1 MESVY
6 IVDYDLPKNQPG
18 RRQFYRYLHR
28 ILDNTNWKK
37 SSDSVIMVDEHS
49 KALSIL
55 QLVKVFNPVSVHVYK
70 AVLLE

>member
-6 IVDYDLPKNQPG
+6 IVDYDLQKNQPG
-18 RRQFYRYLHR
+18 RRQFYRYLHK
-28 ILDNTNWKK
+28 ILDGTKWKK
-37 SSDSVIMVDEHS
+37 SSDSVIMVDEYS

-55 QLVKVFNPVSVHVYK
+55 QLVKAYNPVNVHIYK